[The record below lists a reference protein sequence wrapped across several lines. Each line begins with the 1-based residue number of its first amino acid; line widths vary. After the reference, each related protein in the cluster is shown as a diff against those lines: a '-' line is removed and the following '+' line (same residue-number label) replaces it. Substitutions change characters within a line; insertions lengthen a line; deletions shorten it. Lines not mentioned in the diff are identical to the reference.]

1 MLLATLAT
9 LLAGAMAPIGPLFAQ
24 SRDSADPVAMAIA
37 NADRLT
43 ARRTNADCRRQAA
56 AAIARG
62 DPDIIVCAPEQD
74 QYLPVPEVYGP
85 VYGSTDGRAVDP
97 TEPCG
102 LSLQTSC
109 YEGFNLLG
117 AIPATIT
124 IVSRLL
130 DPDQDL
136 GTPTPIPDR
145 FRGANR

>member
-1 MLLATLAT
+1 MLLGVAALA
-9 LLAGAMAPIGPLFAQ
+9 LLPLAPAHAQ
-24 SRDSADPVAMAIA
+24 DMDAPDPVTTLIA

-43 ARRTNADCRRQAA
+43 ARRTNADCRREAA

-62 DPDIIVCAPEQD
+62 QTDIIVCAPD
-74 QYLPVPEVYGP
+74 HDLTLPVPEVYGP

-102 LSLQTSC
+102 LSLQTPC
-109 YEGFNLLG
+109 YEGFNLLA
-117 AIPATIT
+117 AIPAVAT
-124 IVSRLL
+124 IVSRLF

-136 GTPTPIPDR
+136 GEGARIPDR